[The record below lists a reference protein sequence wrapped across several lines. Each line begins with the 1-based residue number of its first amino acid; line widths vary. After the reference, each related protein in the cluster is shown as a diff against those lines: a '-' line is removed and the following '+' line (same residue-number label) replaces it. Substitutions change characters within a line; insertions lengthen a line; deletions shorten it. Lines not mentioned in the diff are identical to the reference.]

1 MAMTKAQLITA
12 VRRLTRLNSTVP
24 YTDDQ
29 ISQFINEAVQE
40 VSTLCPFD
48 IHYEEINTT
57 PSNVYTISDNLL
69 DFFGVFYYPLIGDRL
84 ASALDGGANTI
95 ALQDASRFPN
105 TGYAVIGNMVEWE
118 IVRYTGKNANTLT
131 GVTRGHYGTNRSWAN
146 GIAVHLWTSG
156 EWWNRLEIVPANAM
170 FDIGVPDDSTR
181 PTKVLRQGKTIILN
195 RNPVRGY
202 GNLFVTGFTTPPP
215 LVGSSDT
222 IRNLENREMVVV
234 YLASIKVL
242 ASLGSEEAL
251 VRVQYYMP
259 LFQLELQIMQQQ
271 IDKQVRGLTPQS
283 ILSMLNNNTERQ

>member
-1 MAMTKAQLITA
+1 MPMTKAQLITA

-24 YTDDQ
+24 FTDEQ
-29 ISQFINEAVQE
+29 ITQFINEAVQE

-48 IHYEEINTT
+48 VYYEEINTT

-69 DFFGVFYYPLIGDRL
+69 DFFGVFYYPLTGDRL
-84 ASALDGGANTI
+84 ASAIDSSANTI
-95 ALQDASRFPN
+95 PLQDASRFPN

-118 IVRYTGKNANTLT
+118 VIRYTGKNANNLT
-131 GVTRGHYGTNRSWAN
+131 GVTRGIYGTTRSWAN
-146 GIAVHLWTSG
+146 GTAVHLWTSG
-156 EWWNRLEIVPANAM
+156 EWWYRLEIVPANAM

-215 LVGSSDT
+215 LVGSNDT

-234 YLASIKVL
+234 YLASVKVL

-259 LFQLELQIMQQQ
+259 LFQLELQNMQQQ
-271 IDKQVRGLTPQS
+271 IDKQVRGLLPQN
-283 ILSMLNNNTERQ
+283 ILNMFNNTEK

>member
-12 VRRLTRLNSTVP
+12 VRRLTRLNSPVP
-24 YTDDQ
+24 FTDDQ
-29 ISQFINEAVQE
+29 MTHFINEAVQE

-48 IHYEEINTT
+48 VYYEEINTT

-69 DFFGVFYYPLIGDRL
+69 DFFGVFYYPLTGDRL
-84 ASALDGGANTI
+84 ASAIDSSANTI
-95 ALQDASRFPN
+95 PLQDASRFPN

-118 IVRYTGKNANTLT
+118 VVRYTGKNANNLT
-131 GVTRGHYGTNRSWAN
+131 GVTRGHYGTNRSWGN
-146 GIAVHLWTSG
+146 GSAVHLWTSG
-156 EWWNRLEIVPANAM
+156 EWWYRLEIVPANSM

-215 LVGSSDT
+215 LVGSNDT

-271 IDKQVRGLTPQS
+271 IDKQIRGLLPQT
-283 ILSMLNNNTERQ
+283 ILNMFNNTEKQ

>member
-1 MAMTKAQLITA
+1 MPMTKAQLITA
-12 VRRLTRLNSTVP
+12 VRRLTRLNSPVP
-24 YTDDQ
+24 FTDDQ
-29 ISQFINEAVQE
+29 ITQFINEAVQE

-69 DFFGVFYYPLIGDRL
+69 DFFGVFYYPLVGDRL
-84 ASALDGGANTI
+84 ASQIDSGVSAI
-95 ALQDASRFPN
+95 PLQDASRFPN

-118 IVRYTGKNANTLT
+118 IVRYTGKNVNVLT
-131 GVTRGHYGTNRSWAN
+131 GVTRGMYGTNRSWAN
-146 GIAVHLWTSG
+146 GTAVHLWTSG
-156 EWWNRLEIVPANAM
+156 EWWNRLEIIPANAM
-170 FDIGVPDDSTR
+170 FDIGVPDDNTR

-215 LVGSSDT
+215 LVSSNDT

-271 IDKQVRGLTPQS
+271 IDKQVRGLIPQS
-283 ILSMLNNNTERQ
+283 IINMFGNTDKER

>member
-1 MAMTKAQLITA
+1 MAMTKPELITA
-12 VRRLTRLNSTVP
+12 VRRLTRLNSPVP
-24 YTDDQ
+24 YTDDH
-29 ISQFINEAVQE
+29 ITRFINEAVQE

-48 IHYEEINTT
+48 IYYEEINTT
-57 PSNVYTISDNLL
+57 SSNVYTISENLL
-69 DFFGVFYYPLIGDRL
+69 DFFGVFYYPLTGDRL
-84 ASALDGGANTI
+84 ASGIDGNATTI
-95 ALQDASRFPN
+95 PLQDASRFPN

-118 IVRYTGKNANTLT
+118 IVRYTGKNVNSLT
-131 GVTRGHYGTNRSWAN
+131 GVTRGVYGTTKSWTNNAP
-146 GIAVHLWTSG
+146 VHLWTSG

-215 LVGSSDT
+215 LSGSTDT

-259 LFQLELQIMQQQ
+259 LFQLELQNMQQQ
-271 IDKQVRGLTPQS
+271 IDKQVRGLIPQS
-283 ILSMLNNNTERQ
+283 ILNMFNNTEK

>member
-1 MAMTKAQLITA
+1 MAMTKPQLITA

-24 YTDDQ
+24 YSDDQ
-29 ISQFINEAVQE
+29 ITQFINEAIQE

-48 IHYEEINTT
+48 IKYEEINTT
-57 PSNVYTISDNLL
+57 FSNVYTISDNLL
-69 DFFGVFYYPLIGDRL
+69 DFFGVFYYPLAGDKL
-84 ASALDGGANTI
+84 ASGIDGSATTI
-95 ALQDASRFPN
+95 PLQDASSFPSN
-105 TGYAVIGNMVEWE
+105 GYAVIGNMENWE
-118 IVRYTGKNANTLT
+118 IVRYTGKNANSLT
-131 GVTRGHYGTNRSWAN
+131 GVTRGVYGTSKTWAS
-146 GIAVHLWTSG
+146 GTAVHLWKSG
-156 EWWNRLEIVPANAM
+156 EWWYRLEIVPANAM
-170 FDIGVPDDSTR
+170 FDFGVPDDNTR

-195 RNPVRGY
+195 RNPVKGY

-215 LVGSSDT
+215 LVDSTDT

-271 IDKQVRGLTPQS
+271 IDKQVRGLLPQS
-283 ILSMLNNNTERQ
+283 ILNMFNNNNTEK